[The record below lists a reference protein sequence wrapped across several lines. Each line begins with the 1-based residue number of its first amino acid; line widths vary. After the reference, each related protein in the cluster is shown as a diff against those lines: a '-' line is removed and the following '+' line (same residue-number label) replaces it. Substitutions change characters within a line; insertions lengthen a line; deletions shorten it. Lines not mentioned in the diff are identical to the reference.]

1 MCCQGL
7 VVSVPQR
14 PKIQEGLQIKNHYTT
29 LNLSRTTDSLSECQI
44 GRRIGSI
51 STSPILSEI
60 HVNYEERHTNKK

>member
-44 GRRIGSI
+44 GRRIGNS
-51 STSPILSEI
+51 SNILILAEFQ
-60 HVNYEERHTNKK
+60 VKYEERNANK